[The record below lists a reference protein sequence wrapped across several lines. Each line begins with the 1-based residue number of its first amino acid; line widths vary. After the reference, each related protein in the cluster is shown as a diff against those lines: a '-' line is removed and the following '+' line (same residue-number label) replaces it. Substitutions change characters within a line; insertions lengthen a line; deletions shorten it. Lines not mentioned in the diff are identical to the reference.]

1 MGDKSHLK
9 QDITLSKH
17 EQQQQQQELRL
28 LRRRRRQQQQHQQV
42 TKNRF
47 RLRAANRNSS
57 ATMAWA
63 TSAVAAAV
71 PGTSYVSST
80 RQTRIL
86 DALRGSWFSTV
97 LLLPGQNRRN
107 NIVVAT
113 TFSTK
118 TNINKNKW
126 LVETAKGMMLL
137 AAGDC
142 SGQGGSGV
150 SSGPKA
156 IAPLAYASLTGCTSA
171 LLTFLAGCRQPLPP
185 MQFLLL

>member
-1 MGDKSHLK
+1 MSDKSHLK

-17 EQQQQQQELRL
+17 EPQQQQQELR
-28 LRRRRRQQQQHQQV
+28 RRRRRHQQV

-63 TSAVAAAV
+63 TSTVAAAV
-71 PGTSYVSST
+71 PGTGYVSST

-97 LLLPGQNRRN
+97 LLLLLLGQNRRN